1 MAQEDLLTVETSAG
15 PIRYRDSGDGEPL
28 LFVHGVLADSRL
40 WRKVTPLLARRY
52 RCIAPDWPLGAHRL
66 PMHPDADLSPMGL
79 VANVVDFL
87 DAVGLERVTLVGN
100 DTGGAI
106 SQLVAAHHSERVA
119 RLVLT
124 PCDAYENFPPR
135 LVFAPLR
142 LARLIPGGLLFLL
155 ETLRLSVAQRLP
167 FSFAGLTKRLD
178 RSLVAAWLEPGRK
191 DRGIRRDLAK
201 VIKGL
206 DRRYTLD
213 AAERL
218 RSFDAPVLIAWA
230 PEDRIFKLRYGQ
242 RLAAD
247 LPNASLELIDDARTF
262 VAEDQPERTAA
273 VIEEFLAA
281 NILPARE

>member
-1 MAQEDLLTVETSAG
+1 LSRNWWYG

-28 LFVHGVLADSRL
+28 LFFHAVLADGRV
-40 WRKVTPLLARRY
+40 WRKVIPLLTSRY
-52 RCIAPDWPLGAHRL
+52 RCIMPDWPMGAHRL
-66 PMHPDADLSPMGL
+66 PMTPDADLSPMGL
-79 VANVVDFL
+79 VGTVVEFL
-87 DAVGLERVTLVGN
+87 DAVGLDRVTLVGN

-106 SQLVAAHHSERVA
+106 CQLVAAHHPERVA

-135 LVFAPLR
+135 VLFAPLR
-142 LARLIPGGLLFLL
+142 LAQWIPGGLLLL
-155 ETLRLSVAQRLP
+155 IETLRLGVAQRLP

-178 RSLVAAWLEPGRK
+178 RSLVAAWLEPARK
-191 DRGIRRDLAK
+191 DRAIRRDLAK
-201 VIKGL
+201 VLKGL

-230 PEDRIFKLRYGQ
+230 PEARFFKLRYGE

-247 LPNASLELIDDARTF
+247 LPNATLELIDDAFTF

-273 VIEEFLAA
+273 LIRAFLAA
-281 NILPARE
+281 NSLTARE